1 MELLAPL
8 SVQVLLAFALLFLMG
23 YARIKSIVT
32 KQVHPKDISNRQPNW
47 PERVTRIGNA
57 YHNQLELPLLFYV
70 LIIVLI
76 ITKLNDTAFL
86 YLAWTYVVLRL
97 VHAAIHISTKR
108 STMRFFVFAAS
119 CLVLFAMWLR
129 FFMKYFL

>member
-23 YARIKSIVT
+23 SARIKSIVA

-57 YHNQLELPLLFYV
+57 YHNQLEIPLLFYV

-86 YLAWTYVVLRL
+86 YLAWTYVALRL
-97 VHAAIHISTKR
+97 IHAAIHISTQR
-108 STMRFFVFAAS
+108 STMRFYVFTIS
-119 CLVLFAMWLR
+119 CVVLFVMWLR